1 MTLRLGSRVKPA
13 PASFR
18 ASFASGRVIS
28 PVVYLFKISLVVI
41 SKLLSNY
48 SPMRA
53 KINAITAASTAHTD
67 LSTMASHRFFGLACS
82 ASCHAISRS
91 SFSMI
96 LSYCSFRAASAF
108 SSSRIRSK
116 SSLWVLRD
124 ASRHSDI
131 CFSSMFALASPRQSL
146 CGSRMH
152 FSSIWT
158 SLLCRL
164 RSQHFTE
171 GAVFLRGQ
179 PVGGEVHVHLLQE
192 AFGPPPVNQQLA
204 KIVYSCHGTAPFLS
218 YSGCGEFQHTQAFL
232 MVCQHIKSDVL
243 GSRSRLR
250 LSIILHC
257 DLPLIGFS
265 FCDGVICI
273 CVRHRNTGEHCL
285 DVRLLGSAVVDLCCQ
300 LIFDD
305 LHVPSFQYF
314 KNRVKFNPTVRPD
327 PTEIVNFPFPF
338 CVNRPR

>member
-13 PASFR
+13 SASLS

-28 PVVYLFKISLVVI
+28 PVVYLFRISLVVI

-53 KINAITAASTAHTD
+53 KINAITAARTAHTD

-131 CFSSMFALASPRQSL
+131 CFSSILAFWRPRQSL

-152 FSSIWT
+152 FSSI
-158 SLLCRL
+158 LLCRL
-164 RSQHFTE
+164 RSQHLTE

-179 PVGGEVHVHLLQE
+179 PIGGEIHVHLLLK
-192 AFGPPPVNQQLA
+192 ALGPPPVNQQLA
-204 KIVYSCHGTAPFLS
+204 KIVYSCHGPAPSLS

-232 MVCQHIKSDVL
+232 MVCQHIKSNVL
-243 GSRSRLR
+243 GSRFRLR
-250 LSIILHC
+250 LSIVLHGN
-257 DLPLIGFS
+257 LPLICLRLGG
-265 FCDGVICI
+265 GVRCLR
-273 CVRHRNTGEHCL
+273 VGHRNTGEHCL

-305 LHVPSFQYF
+305 LHVPSS
-314 KNRVKFNPTVRPD
+314 
-327 PTEIVNFPFPF
+327 IGCF
-338 CVNRPR
+338 CVT

>member
-13 PASFR
+13 SASLI

-28 PVVYLFKISLVVI
+28 PVVYLFRISLVVI

-53 KINAITAASTAHTD
+53 KINAITAARTAHTD
-67 LSTMASHRFFGLACS
+67 LSTIASHRFFGLACS

-131 CFSSMFALASPRQSL
+131 CFSSMLAFWRPRQSL
-146 CGSRMH
+146 CGSRIH
-152 FSSIWT
+152 FSSIGT

-164 RSQHFTE
+164 RSQHLTE

-179 PVGGEVHVHLLQE
+179 PVGGEIHVHLLLK
-192 AFGPPPVNQQLA
+192 AVSAAPVNQQLA
-204 KIVYSCHGTAPFLS
+204 KIVYSCHGPAPFLS

-232 MVCQHIKSDVL
+232 MVCQHIKSNVL

-250 LSIILHC
+250 LSIILHGN
-257 DLPLIGFS
+257 LPLIGFS
-265 FCDGVICI
+265 LCDGVRCLR
-273 CVRHRNTGEHCL
+273 VGHRNTGEHRL
-285 DVRLLGSAVVDLCCQ
+285 DVRLLRGAVVDLCRQ
-300 LIFDD
+300 LVFDD
-305 LHVPSFQYF
+305 LHGALLNRLFLCNARQDIHSFRTHPYLS
-314 KNRVKFNPTVRPD
+314 
-327 PTEIVNFPFPF
+327 
-338 CVNRPR
+338 